1 MKKFVLIMFFSLVI
15 VVFVGFNYLLW
26 ERENRE
32 KDIKNLQDINASNS
46 ITINALNRQLEN
58 MENTLKL
65 RNDNINKLDE
75 ENSLLKKD
83 LEQLNQDYLKA
94 NKTITH
100 KNEVINYLYKNV
112 QPGLVETPIKKWAEY
127 INAGDY
133 ESAYRTWYIGKEDE
147 KESLTDFTNKYKDK
161 IKSVKI
167 KSIDLYT
174 QGIEKQPE
182 GDILQEGDIFFV
194 VELDVK
200 LAEGDGKSN
209 MLFVEGVNKK
219 IFALQYNTKEKKWH
233 ISSIME
239 VK

>member
-1 MKKFVLIMFFSLVI
+1 MKKFILIVFFSLVI

-32 KDIKNLQDINASNS
+32 KDIKSLQDINASNS
-46 ITINALNRQLEN
+46 ITISALNRQLESLDN
-58 MENTLKL
+58 NLKIK
-65 RNDNINKLDE
+65 NDNINKLNE

-83 LEQLNQDYLKA
+83 LEKLNQDYLKS

-100 KNEVINYLYKNV
+100 KNEVIGYLYKNV
-112 QPGLVETPIKKWAEY
+112 QPGIIETPIKKWAEY

-133 ESAYRTWYIGKEDE
+133 ESAYRTWYINKEDE
-147 KESLTDFTNKYKDK
+147 MESLADFTNKYKDK

-167 KSIDLYT
+167 KSIALYN
-174 QGIEKQPE
+174 QDIEKQY
-182 GDILQEGDIFFV
+182 GASILQEGDMFFM

-200 LAEGDGKSN
+200 LVDGSGKSDV
-209 MLFVEGVNKK
+209 LFAEGVNQR
-219 IFALQYNTKEKKWH
+219 IFVLRYNSKEEKWH
-233 ISSIME
+233 ISGIME